1 MYPVNICS
9 TTNRWIYPLS
19 PAKIQILFRRYRK
32 HPALSVT
39 SSSFLFF
46 TLCSSSVWPFTHLQW
61 ARCTNTYE
69 QLDTDVYQG
78 VICICMDS
86 TICPLLCTLLSCMC
100 VCVVASYWKAL
111 SDFTSQFQINFCE
124 FSHRKME
131 KNDKF
136 NSERSAA
143 GYVTPK
149 ASKLR
154 CCEWSTDSRN
164 I

>member
-19 PAKIQILFRRYRK
+19 PAKIQILFRRYS
-32 HPALSVT
+32 HL
-39 SSSFLFF
+39 LFIF
-46 TLCSSSVWPFTHLQW
+46 VLH
-61 ARCTNTYE
+61 
-69 QLDTDVYQG
+69 
-78 VICICMDS
+78 
-86 TICPLLCTLLSCMC
+86 TLLFICLTFHTSATGKVHEHVWTTRYWCVSRCYSHLHGFHHLSLVVYIVVLYVC